1 MKFSDNLTCKL
12 PGKLNRRRF
21 LKTLV
26 MASSAAAIDWTGFG
40 ALAASIPDKKAFP
53 IVVIGAGL
61 GGLVS
66 AAYLSRHGFD
76 VTLMEQ
82 HSIPGG
88 YATSFDR
95 GDFTFDVS
103 LHATVAEHA
112 MPQMILTDLG
122 IWDKLKV
129 AYTPELRRI
138 VTPNFDLTLPAK
150 NPEGV
155 KKEISRVFPH
165 ETQGITNFYTEM
177 EQVIS
182 ELWEGKR
189 FKTSMMGKL
198 EKLSLEQWMSLHV
211 NDPDVKY
218 CMAIFSGYY
227 GLLPSKI
234 NALFYA
240 IATGEYLV
248 HGGQYYKTRSQDL
261 SNTLADCIENNNG
274 TIHYN
279 TEVEHILFDHN
290 NSIEAVMDPAGKKY
304 PAKAVIANCSVTALF
319 DKMVPKKRVPPDFS
333 RQIRKRTASLSS
345 FVVWLGLN
353 KKILDIKDYEIDL
366 AQNTDMNEAGLF
378 SRKDLADSGI
388 GITLYDNL
396 FKDYSVP
403 GKSTLSIMC
412 LSDFAP
418 WKKFEKDYF
427 NNQKDAYDREKERIA
442 RTFIK
447 RVEQRLIPGLSD
459 YIEVME
465 IGTPLTN
472 IFYTQN
478 PQGAIYGFDRDMPH
492 LEAKTPIKG
501 LYLASAWS
509 HGGGYTPVMMAGR
522 ETAQLVLKDFI
533 SS

>member
-1 MKFSDNLTCKL
+1 MEFSDALIDKL
-12 PGKLNRRRF
+12 SGRLNRRNF

-26 MASSAAAIDWTGFG
+26 AASSAAAIDWTGFN
-40 ALAASIPDKKAFP
+40 ALAGTIPDKKEFP
-53 IVVIGAGL
+53 VAVIGAGL

-66 AAYLSRHGFD
+66 AAYLSKYGFN
-76 VTLMEQ
+76 VTLVEQ
-82 HSIPGG
+82 HSMPGG

-95 GDFTFDVS
+95 ADFTFDVS

-112 MPQMILTDLG
+112 MPQMILADLG
-122 IWDKLKV
+122 IWDQLKV
-129 AYTPELRRI
+129 SYTPELRRI
-138 VTPNFDLTLPAK
+138 ITPNFDLTLPAK

-155 KKEISRVFPH
+155 KKEVSRVFPH
-165 ETQGITNFYTEM
+165 EKQGIYNFYTQM

-182 ELWEGKR
+182 ELWGGKR

-261 SNTLADCIENNNG
+261 SNALAACIEKNNG

-279 TEVEHILFDHN
+279 TQVEQILFNQN
-290 NSIEAVMDPAGKKY
+290 NSIEAVMDLTGKKY
-304 PAKAVIANCSVTALF
+304 PAKAVIANCSVPALF
-319 DKMVPKKRVPPDFS
+319 NKMVPKKLVPPNFI
-333 RQIRKRTASLSS
+333 QKIQKRNTSVAS

-353 KKILDIKDYEIDL
+353 KRIHDIKDYEIDL
-366 AQNTDMNEAGLF
+366 ALNANMNEALLF
-378 SRKDLADSGI
+378 PKKDLAESGI

-403 GKSTLSIMC
+403 GKSTISIMC
-412 LSDFAP
+412 LSDFTP

-427 NNQKDAYDREKERIA
+427 NNQKQAYDREKERIA
-442 RTFIK
+442 QAFIK

-459 YIEVME
+459 AIEVME

-472 IFYTQN
+472 MYYTGN
-478 PQGAIYGFDRDMPH
+478 PEGAIYGFDRDMPH
-492 LEAKTPIKG
+492 LEAETPIKG

-522 ETAQLVLKDFI
+522 EAARLVLKNFI
-533 SS
+533 I

>member
-1 MKFSDNLTCKL
+1 MEFSDNLTDKL
-12 PGKLNRRRF
+12 PGKLNRRKF
-21 LKTLV
+21 LKTLL

-40 ALAASIPDKKAFP
+40 ALADSIPDKKDFP

-66 AAYLSRHGFD
+66 AAYLSRYGFD
-76 VTLMEQ
+76 VTLIEQ

-112 MPQMILTDLG
+112 MPQMILTELG

-129 AYTPELRRI
+129 AYTPELRRV
-138 VTPNFDLTLPAK
+138 VTPNFDVTLPAK

-155 KKEISRVFPH
+155 KKEVSRVFPH
-165 ETQGITNFYTEM
+165 ETQGIYNFYTEM

-182 ELWEGKR
+182 ELWGGKR
-189 FKTSMMGKL
+189 FKTSMMEKL

-227 GLLPSKI
+227 GLSPSKI

-261 SNTLADCIENNNG
+261 SDTLADCIEQNNG
-274 TIHYN
+274 SIHYN
-279 TEVEHILFDHN
+279 TEAEHIIFDQN
-290 NSIEAVMDPAGKKY
+290 NGIEAVMDSTGKKY
-304 PAKAVIANCSVTALF
+304 PAKAVIANCSVPALIN
-319 DKMVPKKRVPPDFS
+319 KMVPKKLVPPEFT
-333 RQIRKRTASLSS
+333 RQLQKRNTSLSS

-353 KKILDIKDYEIDL
+353 KKIDAIKDYEISL
-366 AQNTDMNEAGLF
+366 AQNTNMNEALLF
-378 SRKDLADSGI
+378 SKNVLADSGI

-396 FKDYSVP
+396 FKNYSVS

-418 WKKFEKDYF
+418 WKKFAKNYF
-427 NNQKDAYDREKERIA
+427 NDQKDAYNREKERIA
-442 RTFIK
+442 KKFIQ

-472 IFYTQN
+472 MFYTGN
-478 PQGAIYGFDRDMPH
+478 PEGAIYGFDRDMPH

-522 ETAQLVLKDFI
+522 ETAKLVLKDFI
-533 SS
+533 N

>member
-1 MKFSDNLTCKL
+1 MESSD
-12 PGKLNRRRF
+12 KLNRRNF
-21 LKTLV
+21 LKTLL

-40 ALAASIPDKKAFP
+40 ALASSIPNKKNFS
-53 IVVIGAGL
+53 IIVIGAGL

-95 GDFTFDVS
+95 EDFTFDVS

-112 MPQMILTDLG
+112 MPQMILSDLG

-129 AYTPELRRI
+129 AYTPELKRI
-138 VTPNFDLTLPAK
+138 VTPDFDVTLPAK

-155 KKEISRVFPH
+155 KKALSKAFPH
-165 ETQGITNFYTEM
+165 EKQGIYNFYTEM

-182 ELWEGKR
+182 ELWDGKR
-189 FKTSMMGKL
+189 FTTSMMGKL
-198 EKLSLEQWMSLHV
+198 EKISLEQWMSLHV
-211 NDPDVKY
+211 KDLKVKY

-227 GLLPSKI
+227 GLSPSKI

-261 SNTLADCIENNNG
+261 SDTLADCVEKNNG
-274 TIHYN
+274 KIHYN
-279 TEVEHILFDHN
+279 TEVSQILFNDQ
-290 NSIEAVMDPAGKKY
+290 NSIEGVMDSTGKKY
-304 PAKAVIANCSVTALF
+304 PAKAVIANCSVPALF
-319 DKMVPKKRVPPDFS
+319 NKMVPKKYVPPDFT
-333 RQIRKRTASLSS
+333 RQIQKRNTSLSS

-353 KKILDIKDYEIDL
+353 KRLNHIKDYEIDFAL
-366 AQNTDMNEAGLF
+366 NTSMNEDQLF
-378 SRKDLADSGI
+378 SKKDLADSNI
-388 GITLYDNL
+388 GITIYDNL
-396 FKDYSVP
+396 FKDYSAP

-412 LSDFAP
+412 LSDFTP

-427 NNQKDAYDREKERIA
+427 NNQKHAYNREKERIA
-442 RTFIK
+442 QSFIQ

-472 IFYTQN
+472 MFYTKN
-478 PQGAIYGFDRDMPH
+478 PEGAIYGFDRDMAH
-492 LEAKTPIKG
+492 LKAKTPIRG

-522 ETAQLVLKDFI
+522 ETAKLVLKDLKTVL
-533 SS
+533 

>member
-1 MKFSDNLTCKL
+1 MKSSDKAS
-12 PGKLNRRRF
+12 GKLNRRNF
-21 LKTLV
+21 LKTML

-40 ALAASIPDKKAFP
+40 ALAAGIPSKKDYP

-66 AAYLSRHGFD
+66 AAYLARYGFD

-95 GDFTFDVS
+95 EDFTFDVS

-122 IWDKLKV
+122 IWDQLKV

-138 VTPNFDLTLPAK
+138 VTPDFDVTLPAK

-155 KKEISRVFPH
+155 KKALSKAFPH
-165 ETQGITNFYTEM
+165 EKQGIYNFYTQM

-182 ELWEGKR
+182 ELWGRKR

-218 CMAIFSGYY
+218 CLAIFSGYY
-227 GLLPSKI
+227 GLSPSKI

-261 SNTLADCIENNNG
+261 SDTLADCIENNNG
-274 TIHYN
+274 KIHYN
-279 TEVEHILFDHN
+279 TEAAQILFDRN
-290 NSIEAVMDPAGKKY
+290 DSIEGVMDHTGKKY
-304 PAKAVIANCSVTALF
+304 PAKAVIANCSVPALIN
-319 DKMVPKKRVPPDFS
+319 KMVPSKLVPPEF
-333 RQIRKRTASLSS
+333 RKQIQKRNTSLSS

-353 KKILDIKDYEIDL
+353 KKIAHIKDYEIDL
-366 AQNTDMNEAGLF
+366 ALNTNINHDQLF
-378 SRKDLADSGI
+378 SNKDLTESGI
-388 GITLYDNL
+388 GITIYDNL
-396 FKDYSVP
+396 FKDYSPP

-412 LSDFAP
+412 LSDFAS
-418 WKKFEKDYF
+418 WEKFEKDYF
-427 NNQKDAYDREKERIA
+427 NDQKDAYNREKERIA
-442 RTFIK
+442 QSFIQ
-447 RVEQRLIPGLSD
+447 RVEQRLIPGLSS

-472 IFYTQN
+472 MYYTLN
-478 PQGAIYGFDRDMPH
+478 PEGAIYGFDWDMPR
-492 LEAKTPIKG
+492 LKAKTPIKG
-501 LYLASAWS
+501 LYLSGAWS

-522 ETAQLVLKDFI
+522 ETAKLVLKDFI
-533 SS
+533 

>member
-1 MKFSDNLTCKL
+1 MKSSDKL
-12 PGKLNRRRF
+12 PDKLSGKLNRRTF
-21 LKTLV
+21 LKALL

-40 ALAASIPDKKAFP
+40 ALADSIPNKKDYP
-53 IVVIGAGL
+53 VVVIGAGL

-66 AAYLSRHGFD
+66 AAYLTQYGFD
-76 VTLMEQ
+76 VTVMEQ

-95 GDFTFDVS
+95 EDFTFDVS

-112 MPQMILTDLG
+112 MPQMILADLG
-122 IWDKLKV
+122 IWDQLKV

-138 VTPNFDLTLPAK
+138 VTNNFDVTLPAK

-155 KKEISRVFPH
+155 KKELSKLFPH
-165 ETQGITNFYTEM
+165 EKQGIYNFYAQM

-198 EKLSLEQWMSLHV
+198 ENLSLEEWMSLHV
-211 NDPDVKY
+211 DDPEVKY
-218 CMAIFSGYY
+218 CIAIFSGYY
-227 GLLPSKI
+227 GLSPLKI

-248 HGGQYYKTRSQDL
+248 LGGQYYKARSQDL
-261 SNTLADCIENNNG
+261 SDTLADCIEKNNG

-279 TEVEHILFDHN
+279 TEAAQILFDQN
-290 NSIEAVMDPAGKKY
+290 NTIEGVMDHMGKKY
-304 PAKAVIANCSVTALF
+304 PAKAVIANCSVPALMN
-319 DKMVPKKRVPPDFS
+319 KMVPSKLVSPEFS
-333 RQIRKRTASLSS
+333 RQVQKRNTSLSS

-353 KKILDIKDYEIDL
+353 KTIDHIKDYEIDL
-366 AQNTDMNEAGLF
+366 ALDINLNDDQFF
-378 SRKDLADSGI
+378 SKKDLTDSGI

-396 FKDYSVP
+396 FKGYSTP
-403 GKSTLSIMC
+403 GKSTVSIMC

-418 WKKFEKDYF
+418 WEKFETDYF
-427 NNQKDAYDREKERIA
+427 NDQKHAYNKEKERIA
-442 RTFIK
+442 QSFIQ
-447 RVEQRLIPGLSD
+447 RVEQRLIPGLSNM
-459 YIEVME
+459 IEVME

-472 IFYTQN
+472 MFYTQN
-478 PQGAIYGFDRDMPH
+478 PEGAIYGFDRDMAH
-492 LEAKTPIKG
+492 LEARTPIKG

-522 ETAQLVLKDFI
+522 ETARFILKDLI
-533 SS
+533 

>member
-1 MKFSDNLTCKL
+1 MEPSD
-12 PGKLNRRRF
+12 KLNRRNF
-21 LKTLV
+21 LKTML

-40 ALAASIPDKKAFP
+40 ALASSIPNKKDFP
-53 IVVIGAGL
+53 IIVIGAGL

-66 AAYLSRHGFD
+66 AAYLSKYGFD
-76 VTLMEQ
+76 VTLIEQ
-82 HSIPGG
+82 HDIPGG

-95 GDFTFDVS
+95 EEFTFDVS

-112 MPQMILTDLG
+112 MPQMILADLG

-138 VTPNFDLTLPAK
+138 VTPNFDVTLPAK

-155 KKEISRVFPH
+155 KKELSGVFPH
-165 ETQGITNFYTEM
+165 EKQGIYDFYTEM

-182 ELWEGKR
+182 ELWGGKR
-189 FKTSMMGKL
+189 FKTSMMEKL

-211 NDPDVKY
+211 NDPEVKY

-227 GLLPSKI
+227 GLSPSRI

-261 SNTLADCIENNNG
+261 SNTLADCIEKNNG
-274 TIHYN
+274 NIHYN
-279 TEVEHILFDHN
+279 TEAAHILFDQN
-290 NSIEAVMDPAGKKY
+290 NSIEGVIDYTGKKY
-304 PAKAVIANCSVTALF
+304 PAKAVIANCSVPALF
-319 DKMVPKKRVPPDFS
+319 NKMMPKKLVPPDFTL
-333 RQIRKRTASLSS
+333 QIQKKNTSLSS
-345 FVVWLGLN
+345 FVIWLGLN
-353 KKILDIKDYEIDL
+353 RRIDHIKDYEIDL
-366 AQNTDMNEAGLF
+366 ALNINMNDDQLF
-378 SRKDLADSGI
+378 SKKDVAKSGI
-388 GITLYDNL
+388 GITIYDNL
-396 FKDYSVP
+396 FEGYSVP

-418 WKKFEKDYF
+418 WKKFEEDYF
-427 NNQKDAYDREKERIA
+427 NDQKEAYNKEKERIA
-442 RTFIK
+442 QSFIQ

-459 YIEVME
+459 SIEVME

-472 IFYTQN
+472 MFYTQN
-478 PQGAIYGFDRDMPH
+478 PEGAIYGFDRDMPH

-522 ETAQLVLKDFI
+522 ETATLVLKDFNKF
-533 SS
+533 

>member
-1 MKFSDNLTCKL
+1 MKLSGERSNKF
-12 PGKLNRRRF
+12 NRRKF
-21 LKTLV
+21 IKTLL

-40 ALAASIPDKKAFP
+40 ALAGSIPDKNKFP

-66 AAYLSRHGFD
+66 AAYLSGYGFD
-76 VTLMEQ
+76 VTLIEQ

-95 GDFTFDVS
+95 EDFTFDVS
-103 LHATVAEHA
+103 LHATVAEHGI
-112 MPQMILTDLG
+112 PQMILNDLG

-138 VTPNFDLTLPAK
+138 VTPKFDVTLPAK
-150 NPEGV
+150 NPEEV
-155 KKEISRVFPH
+155 KKELSKVFPH
-165 ETQGITNFYTEM
+165 EKQGIYNFYTQM

-182 ELWEGKR
+182 ELWSGKR
-189 FKTSMMGKL
+189 FKNSMMGKL

-218 CMAIFSGYY
+218 CLAIFSGYY
-227 GLLPSKI
+227 GLSPSKI

-248 HGGQYYKTRSQDL
+248 HGGQYYKARSQDL
-261 SNTLADCIENNNG
+261 SDTLADCIEKNNG
-274 TIHYN
+274 SIHYN
-279 TEVEHILFDHN
+279 TEAAHILFDQN
-290 NSIEAVMDPAGKKY
+290 NRIEAVMDSTGKKH
-304 PAKAVIANCSVTALF
+304 PAKAVIANCSVPVLMN
-319 DKMVPKKRVPPDFS
+319 KMVPKKLVPPEFKQ
-333 RQIRKRTASLSS
+333 QIQKRNTSLSS
-345 FVVWLGLN
+345 VVVWLGLN
-353 KKILDIKDYEIDL
+353 KRIDHIKDYEIDL
-366 AQNTDMNEAGLF
+366 VQNTNTEEDQFF
-378 SRKDLADSGI
+378 SKKDLADANI

-396 FKDYSVP
+396 FEGYSVP
-403 GKSTLSIMC
+403 GKTTLSIMC

-418 WKKFEKDYF
+418 WKKFEKEYF
-427 NNQKDAYDREKERIA
+427 NDQKNTYNKEKERIA
-442 RTFIK
+442 QRFIQ
-447 RVEQRLIPGLSD
+447 RVEHALIPNLSKH
-459 YIEVME
+459 IEVME

-478 PQGAIYGFDRDMPH
+478 PEGAIYGFDRDMPQ
-492 LEAKTPIKG
+492 LKAKTPIKG

-522 ETAQLVLKDFI
+522 ETAKLVLKDLNG
-533 SS
+533 

>member
-1 MKFSDNLTCKL
+1 MESSDKLSDKLT
-12 PGKLNRRRF
+12 RRKF
-21 LKTLV
+21 LKTLI
-26 MASSAAAIDWTGFG
+26 MASSAAAIDWTGFE
-40 ALAASIPDKKAFP
+40 ALADSIPNKKQFP
-53 IVVIGAGL
+53 IIVIGAGL

-66 AAYLSRHGFD
+66 AAYLSKHGFD
-76 VTLMEQ
+76 LTLMEQ

-95 GDFTFDVS
+95 EDFTFDVS

-112 MPQMILTDLG
+112 MPQMILSDLG
-122 IWDKLKV
+122 IWDKLTV
-129 AYTPELRRI
+129 AYTPELKRI
-138 VTPNFDLTLPAK
+138 ITPDFDVTLPAK

-155 KKEISRVFPH
+155 KKVLSKAFPH
-165 ETQGITNFYTEM
+165 EKQGIYNFYTEM

-182 ELWEGKR
+182 ELWSGKR

-198 EKLSLEQWMSLHV
+198 EKLSLEEWMSLHV

-227 GLLPSKI
+227 GLCPSKI

-261 SNTLADCIENNNG
+261 SNTLAGCIEKNNG
-274 TIHYN
+274 KILYN
-279 TEVEHILFDHN
+279 TEAAHIVFDHKN
-290 NSIEAVMDPAGKKY
+290 NITGVMDHTGKKY
-304 PAKAVIANCSVTALF
+304 PAKAIIANCSVPALF
-319 DKMVPKKRVPPDFS
+319 NKMVPKKLVPTEYT
-333 RQIRKRTASLSS
+333 RQVQKRNTSLSS
-345 FVVWLGLN
+345 FVIWLGLN
-353 KKILDIKDYEIDL
+353 KRLDHIKDYEIDL
-366 AQNTDMNEAGLF
+366 VQSKNPTNDLL
-378 SRKDLADSGI
+378 SPKKDLADAGI
-388 GITLYDNL
+388 SVTIYDNL

-412 LSDFAP
+412 LAHFEP

-427 NNQKDAYDREKERIA
+427 NNQKHAYNKEKDRIA
-442 RTFIK
+442 QRFIQ

-459 YIEVME
+459 HIEVME

-472 IFYTQN
+472 MFYTQN
-478 PQGAIYGFDRDMPH
+478 PGGAIYGFDRDMPH
-492 LEAKTPIKG
+492 LKAKTPIKG

-522 ETAQLVLKDFI
+522 ETATLVLKDFT
-533 SS
+533 